1 MRLAALAASAVL
13 VLGGCASGEA
23 VTGDRRNVGVV
34 SVVFSARP
42 ARVQVGQVVRLQ
54 LRLVN
59 NGGTPQEVAFDNG
72 QRYDFWVELDGRT
85 VWRWSRDRAF
95 DAARHTLRLAS
106 QEPQTFV
113 EPWTAEASGAYR
125 VLGVVTADG
134 FDRPL
139 DGEVVVE

>member
-1 MRLAALAASAVL
+1 MRRTALAAAVL
-13 VLGGCASGEA
+13 VLLGACASGEA

-42 ARVQVGQVVRLQ
+42 ARVRVGQMVRLQ

-59 NGGTPQEVAFDNG
+59 NGGTPQQITFNDG
-72 QRYDFWVELDGRT
+72 RRYDFWAERDGRT
-85 VWRWSRDRAF
+85 VWRWSRGRSF
-95 DAARHTLRLAS
+95 DQARSTLALPS
-106 QEPQTFV
+106 QEPHTFG
-113 EPWTAEASGAYR
+113 ESWTPESSGSYR
-125 VLGVVTADG
+125 VFGVVAASG